1 MAIMS
6 LKETIVQE
14 IETLPEKRQADVL
27 AFVRFLKIGL
37 ADEQTVERRFTDA
50 LARAQA
56 IAQERGITE
65 QDIEDEVRAVR
76 SGQ

>member
-1 MAIMS
+1 MS
-6 LKETIVQE
+6 LKETLIQE
-14 IETLPEKRQADVL
+14 IEALPEKHQADVL

-50 LARAQA
+50 LARARA

-65 QDIEDEVRAVR
+65 QDIEDQVR
-76 SGQ
+76 SVRSEQ

>member
-76 SGQ
+76 

>member
-1 MAIMS
+1 MPGMN
-6 LKETIVQE
+6 LKERIVQE
-14 IETLPEKRQADVL
+14 IESLPETRQADVL

-56 IAQERGITE
+56 IAQERDITE
-65 QDIEDEVRAVR
+65 QDIEDEIRAVR

>member
-1 MAIMS
+1 MS
-6 LKETIVQE
+6 LKETLIQE

-50 LARAQA
+50 LARARA
-56 IAQERGITE
+56 IAQERSITE
-65 QDIEDEVRAVR
+65 QDIEDQVRAVR
-76 SGQ
+76 SEK

>member
-1 MAIMS
+1 MAITS
-6 LKETIVQE
+6 IKETILQE
-14 IETLPEKRQADVL
+14 IEALPEPRQADVL

-50 LARAQA
+50 LVRARA
-56 IAQERGITE
+56 IAKERGITD
-65 QDIEDEVRAVR
+65 QDIADEIQAVR

>member
-1 MAIMS
+1 MAMPN

-14 IETLPEKRQADVL
+14 IETLPEPRQADVL

-56 IAQERGITE
+56 IAHERGVTE
-65 QDIEDEVRAVR
+65 QDIEDEIRAVR
-76 SGQ
+76 SEH